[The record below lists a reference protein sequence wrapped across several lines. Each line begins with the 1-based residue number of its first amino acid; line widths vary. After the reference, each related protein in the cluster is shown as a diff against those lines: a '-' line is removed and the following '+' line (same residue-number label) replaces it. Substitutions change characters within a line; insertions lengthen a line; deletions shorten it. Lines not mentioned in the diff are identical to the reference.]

1 MPDPPQSQN
10 NAQPATRN
18 AQPANRNPQRA
29 TRNAQRATPNA
40 QLVRRARDVAAGA
53 YAPYSHFRVGAAV
66 KDANGVVYVGCNVE
80 SASYGLSMCAERNA
94 IFAGVA
100 AGGPRPF
107 TALAVSCLDAAG
119 GCTPCGA
126 CRQVMFEHRAADA
139 AVYVDGVGQF
149 TPPELLPRA
158 FTLEAA
164 ES

>member
-1 MPDPPQSQN
+1 MPDQARREE
-10 NAQPATRN
+10 NAERGTRN
-18 AQPANRNPQRA
+18 AE
-29 TRNAQRATPNA
+29 
-40 QLVRRARDVAAGA
+40 LVQRARDVAGRA

-94 IFAGVA
+94 IFAAVA
-100 AGGPRPF
+100 AGGPGPF

-126 CRQVMFEHRAADA
+126 CRQVMFEHLAADA

-149 TPPELLPRA
+149 TPPGLLPRA